1 MSEPTTKAERETW
14 LKRLGKHT
22 DRLLYGPQT
31 MMGRLIDD
39 VERLEAE
46 PTEAHNNAVL
56 GAAETI
62 RKLTAKNK
70 QLRKANRAL
79 ARAALDAAP

>member
-46 PTEAHNNAVL
+46 VKRLDEVNTGL
-56 GAAETI
+56 GSQILDLMQE
-62 RKLTAKNK
+62 RD
-70 QLRKANRAL
+70 RAL
-79 ARAALDAAP
+79 GIIE

>member
-1 MSEPTTKAERETW
+1 MSEPTTKAEREMW

-46 PTEAHNNAVL
+46 VKRLDEVNTGL
-56 GAAETI
+56 GSQILDLMQE
-62 RKLTAKNK
+62 RD
-70 QLRKANRAL
+70 RAL
-79 ARAALDAAP
+79 GIIE